1 MHSGSEDIKNRL
13 NGRWIVTI
21 ESCTGGQLAAAITDM
36 PGASACFHHGYVTYA
51 NAAKVQLGVD
61 TNLIAAKGAVSP
73 EVALAMAEAGLES
86 MRKIPTPE
94 VAGDQSGPV
103 TDQLPIEQRCFAIAV
118 TGIAGPGGGTEA
130 KPVGLVYIAI
140 NKEVRE
146 FRFKG
151 DRASIRAQT
160 VDAALDWLSD
170 LL

>member
-1 MHSGSEDIKNRL
+1 MSYDLETIKNEL

-21 ESCTGGQLAAAITDM
+21 ESCTGGMLAAAITDM
-36 PGASACFHHGYVTYA
+36 PGASTCFHHGYVTYA
-51 NAAKVQLGVD
+51 NAAKVQLGVKTD
-61 TNLIAAKGAVSP
+61 LLATKGAVSA

-86 MRKIPTPE
+86 MRAIPVPE

-103 TDQLPIEQRCFAIAV
+103 TDQLPIERRCFAIAI
-118 TGIAGPGGGTEA
+118 TGIAGPGGGTEV

-140 NKEVRE
+140 NQEVRE

-151 DRASIRAQT
+151 DRDAIRRQS
-160 VDAALDWLSD
+160 VDAALGWLQT